1 MKKSVLIL
9 LLATILSGALLA
21 HAPKKVD
28 LSFNSESKKLSIELP
43 HKVKKVDS
51 HYIESIKIEVN
62 GEEFKVLEY
71 KKQSSL
77 ESHSVELE
85 LPDAKK
91 GDKITVSA
99 KCNKMGAKSAT
110 LTIE

>member
-9 LLATILSGALLA
+9 LLATILPVCLMA

-28 LSFNSESKKLSIELP
+28 LSFDAESSKLTVELP

-51 HYIESIKIEVN
+51 HFIESIKIEVN

-71 KKQSSL
+71 EKQSSL
-77 ESHSVELE
+77 EAHSVEVE
-85 LPDAKK
+85 IPSAKK
-91 GDKITVSA
+91 GDKISVSA

-110 LTIE
+110 LTVE